1 MPAQHPGSGISAI
14 ILAAGMSKR
23 MGAAKQLFRLGEAT
37 LLEHALNNVRQS
49 QAQEIIL
56 VLGHEAETIQRQIP
70 LGNVKVIINPAYQEG
85 MGTSLRT
92 GLSAL
97 APLAKGALIV
107 LADQPFVRPATLD
120 RLIEKHRELKPQ
132 IVIPVYRGFRGN
144 PVLLDRSVF
153 PELAGLA
160 GDVGCRAI
168 FGDHTENILKV
179 EVEDVGILLDADSE
193 ADLKK
198 LREGAVSE
206 RPLLESAAGP
216 APSPEAPEV
225 VIVGREKFAH
235 ALAAMAR
242 LLHFT
247 VAVVDPLL
255 SPEEFPEA
263 DRILHI
269 LDFSRLPPAARRHVV
284 VASRGQFDE
293 EAIEQALACG
303 AAYIALVAN
312 RKRGEEIRRNL
323 RAKGV
328 SDEKAALLRAPAG
341 LEIGAER
348 PEEIALSVM
357 AEIIARRPSRK
368 P

>member
-1 MPAQHPGSGISAI
+1 MPPTNPASGISAV

-23 MGAAKQLFRLGEAT
+23 MGVPKQLLRLGETT

-49 QAQEIIL
+49 RVQEIIL
-56 VLGHEAETIQRQIP
+56 VLGHQAETIRKQLP
-70 LGNVKVIINPAYQEG
+70 LDNVKVIINPAFQEG
-85 MGTSLRT
+85 MGASLRA
-92 GLSAL
+92 GISAL
-97 APLAKGALIV
+97 SPQAQGALVV
-107 LADQPFVRPATLD
+107 LADQPFIRPSTLD
-120 RLIEKHRELKPQ
+120 RLIAKHSELKPQ
-132 IVIPVYRGFRGN
+132 IVIPTYRGFRGN

-198 LREGAVSE
+198 LREGVVNE
-206 RPLLESAAGP
+206 RPLLELAAGP

-242 LLHFT
+242 LLHFAVT
-247 VAVVDPLL
+247 VVDPLL
-255 SPEEFPEA
+255 APAEFPEA
-263 DRILHI
+263 DRILHV
-269 LDFSRLPPAARRHVV
+269 LDFSKLPPAPRRHVI

-328 SDEKAALLRAPAG
+328 SEEEAARLRAPAG
-341 LEIGAER
+341 LEIGAEG

-357 AEIIARRPSRK
+357 AEIIAGREKQKS
-368 P
+368 